1 MKQIDAAELVRS
13 CRRFIAIPSLSGEE
27 EKMAQEVVTQMRA
40 LGFDEVRTDEFGSVI
55 GRIRG
60 TGGGATI
67 LLDGHIDTVPVENP
81 SNWEHDPFGAQLED
95 GRIYGRG
102 ASDMKGALSAM
113 IHAASRFVA
122 ERPSGDIY
130 VTGTVH
136 EEMFE
141 GVALD
146 HILKSIH
153 PDYVIIGEA
162 SELNLKIGQRGR
174 AEILITTRGKSCH
187 SANPSRGINAVGLM
201 RNVLDDLEGGSL
213 PEDDYLGKGIM
224 ELTDIISH
232 PYPGA
237 SVVPSSCSVTFDRR
251 LVLGEEAPDMISGL
265 QERLSQELRGETEVG
280 ISCGRAT
287 CYTGRQI
294 EAQRFF
300 PAWYF
305 PPESPFVTASLEALH
320 ACGIPSRIQTYSFC
334 TNGSS
339 SAGVRGIP
347 TLGFGPSQEQL
358 AHVDDEY
365 IEVEQLQEAAK
376 GYAALIEAL
385 CR

>member
-13 CRRFIAIPSLSGEE
+13 CRRFISIPSLSGEE

-40 LGFDEVRTDEFGSVI
+40 LGFDEVSTDEYGSVI

-60 TGGGATI
+60 TGSGPAI

-81 SNWEHDPFGAQLED
+81 SNWVHDPFGAQLEE

-102 ASDMKGALSAM
+102 SSDMKGALSAM
-113 IHAASRFVA
+113 IHAASRFVSQ
-122 ERPSGDIY
+122 RPSGDIY

-146 HILKSIH
+146 HILESIH
-153 PDYVIIGEA
+153 PDFVIIGEA

-174 AEILITTRGKSCH
+174 AEIRITTKGKSCH

-201 RNVLDDLEGGSL
+201 RRVLDDLEDVSL
-213 PEDDYLGKGIM
+213 PEDECLGEGIM

-232 PYPGA
+232 PFPGA

-251 LVLGEEAPDMISGL
+251 LVLGEESSSMISRL
-265 QERLSQELRGETEVG
+265 QEKVSQELKTQTEVE

-287 CYTGRQI
+287 CYTGREI
-294 EAQRFF
+294 EAKRFF
-300 PAWYF
+300 PSWYF
-305 PPESPFVTASLEALH
+305 PPESSFVATSLEALH
-320 ACGIPSRIQTYSFC
+320 ACGIPSRIETYSFC

-339 SAGVRGIP
+339 SAGLRGIP
-347 TLGFGPSQEQL
+347 TLGFGPSKEHL

-376 GYAALIEAL
+376 GYIALIEAL